1 LEGET
6 LSGGKMFN
14 DLDRDSS
21 GHTRRWFDMRV
32 GITVYGLASV
42 AAGIMDFIWG
52 DFDSSHQ
59 PIQAFGDHIPG
70 REILAYITA
79 VVMIAGGVAILWRR
93 SARAGAAALA
103 VIYFIFALFWL
114 PRLYTAPH
122 FLGFRIPVYIGVLAG
137 VGMELIA
144 FAAGALIYASLTT
157 QGSSWPR
164 TILITRWIF
173 GLCSIDF
180 GLNHLMD
187 VKDNFVYVPTWMP
200 LGAEFWIIV
209 TGICFVLAGLAIL
222 SGIRSI
228 LAARLLALM
237 FLIFNL
243 VALPPFIFADLK
255 NHAAWGGNAFN
266 LALVAANWILA
277 DSIATRQRPVQNQQ
291 SARPS
296 LA

>member
-1 LEGET
+1 MSGNATSMIGLCQEG
-6 LSGGKMFN
+6 K
-14 DLDRDSS
+14 SS
-21 GHTRRWFDMRV
+21 PDA
-32 GITVYGLASV
+32 L
-42 AAGIMDFIWG
+42 
-52 DFDSSHQ
+52 
-59 PIQAFGDHIPG
+59 
-70 REILAYITA
+70 
-79 VVMIAGGVAILWRR
+79 RR
-93 SARAGAAALA
+93 SAGVILLDSSPRVAGFSA
-103 VIYFIFALFWL
+103 VVPI
-114 PRLYTAPH
+114 RN
-122 FLGFRIPVYIGVLAG
+122 RIPVYIGVLAG

-144 FAAGALIYASLTT
+144 FAAGALIYASLAT

-187 VKDNFVYVPTWMP
+187 VKDNLVYVPTWMP
-200 LGAEFWIIV
+200 LGAEFWIVV

-222 SGIRSI
+222 LGIRSV

-237 FLIFNL
+237 FLIFNI
-243 VALPPFIFADLK
+243 VALPPFIFANLK

-277 DSIATRQRPVQNQQ
+277 DSIATLQASGSE